1 VNLLVSTV
9 SPDWTRHYWQ
19 RCVAVWVAAA
29 SFVLGQQKLLPAL
42 LRGSPLGV
50 LPVFA
55 PFILMTFWLLR
66 ARLSR
71 MIRALG
77 GAQPVGREHQW
88 EAA

>member
-1 VNLLVSTV
+1 VNLLVSII
-9 SPDWTRHYWQ
+9 SPGWTRHYWQ
-19 RCVAVWVAAA
+19 RCIAPLVAAA

-55 PFILMTFWLLR
+55 PFVLMTFWLLR
-66 ARLSR
+66 ARLTR
-71 MIRALG
+71 MLALV
-77 GAQPVGREHQW
+77 GARPLGRGHGW